1 MRLASTLLATT
12 AVLALAL
19 PTASQALDVY
29 SVSLSGPNESPANA
43 SPGTGS
49 GTVTFDM
56 AASTMRVEVTFTDLL
71 SNVTNAHIH
80 CCTAAAGAG
89 TAGVATVT
97 PTFTLF
103 PAGATFGTYDR
114 TFNMTVAT
122 GSWNNAFVTANG
134 GTTATAFAALT
145 TGAAAGKAYFNIHT
159 SNFPGGEIRGFLAPV
174 PEPETYA
181 LMLGG
186 LGLLAVAARRRQRA

>member
-1 MRLASTLLATT
+1 MRLVSTRLATT

-29 SVSLSGPNESPANA
+29 SISLSGPNESPANA

-56 AASTMRVEVTFTDLL
+56 SASTLRVEVTFTGLL

-80 CCTAAAGAG
+80 CCTPASGAG

-97 PTFTLF
+97 PTFTSF
-103 PAGATFGTYDR
+103 PAGATFGSYDR
-114 TFNMTVAT
+114 TFNMTAAT

-134 GTTATAFAALT
+134 STTSRL
-145 TGAAAGKAYFNIHT
+145 
-159 SNFPGGEIRGFLAPV
+159 SPR
-174 PEPETYA
+174 
-181 LMLGG
+181 
-186 LGLLAVAARRRQRA
+186 